1 MKTVVLVFAK
11 APQIGKVKT
20 RLGKRIGMEQSH
32 WVYLQLLKQTAQALR
47 KSKIETVLFEN
58 QTHKTLHTTFEYAR
72 YYQIQKGK
80 DLGEKMKNAF
90 QWAFKQ
96 GYEKVLI
103 IGSDLWTLDENT
115 LLKAQRTLVQSDFVI
130 GPAYDGGYYLLGMKE
145 PTPALFENKN
155 WSTDTVLKE
164 TLLDIKDKSVV
175 LLDKKN
181 DIDTLEDLKNTPE
194 LYNAYKIKFYD
205 KQD

>member
-1 MKTVVLVFAK
+1 
-11 APQIGKVKT
+11 
-20 RLGKRIGMEQSH
+20 
-32 WVYLQLLKQTAQALR
+32 
-47 KSKIETVLFEN
+47 
-58 QTHKTLHTTFEYAR
+58 
-72 YYQIQKGK
+72 
-80 DLGEKMKNAF
+80 
-90 QWAFKQ
+90 
-96 GYEKVLI
+96 
-103 IGSDLWTLDENT
+103 
-115 LLKAQRTLVQSDFVI
+115 
-130 GPAYDGGYYLLGMKE
+130 MKE

>member
-1 MKTVVLVFAK
+1 MNKNLLLIFTRNPEL
-11 APQIGKVKT
+11 GKVKT
-20 RLGKRIGMEQSH
+20 RLAKSVGDKTALDIYH
-32 WVYLQLLKQTAQALR
+32 FLL
-47 KSKIETVLFEN
+47 
-58 QTHKTLHTTFEYAR
+58 HKTKEATKNISCDKTV
-72 YYQIQKGK
+72 YYSKKIIKDDLWNRSNYHKKEQFGN

-145 PTPALFENKN
+145 PTPALFENN
-155 WSTDTVLKE
+155 LQVMHSYLQSGLDGGPLP
-164 TLLDIKDKSVV
+164 LLPGEPDFRSWCK
-175 LLDKKN
+175 
-181 DIDTLEDLKNTPE
+181 T
-194 LYNAYKIKFYD
+194 
-205 KQD
+205 

>member
-20 RLGKRIGMEQSH
+20 SLGKRIGMEQSH
-32 WVYLQLLKQTAQALR
+32 WVYLLLLKQTAQALR

>member
-1 MKTVVLVFAK
+1 
-11 APQIGKVKT
+11 
-20 RLGKRIGMEQSH
+20 
-32 WVYLQLLKQTAQALR
+32 
-47 KSKIETVLFEN
+47 
-58 QTHKTLHTTFEYAR
+58 
-72 YYQIQKGK
+72 
-80 DLGEKMKNAF
+80 MKNAF

-103 IGSDLWTLDENT
+103 IGSDLLTLDENT

-130 GPAYDGGYYLLGMKE
+130 GTAYDGGYYLLGMKE
-145 PTPALFENKN
+145 PTTALFENKN

-181 DIDTLEDLKNTPE
+181 DIDTLEDLKNTTE